1 MIKRRNSIDGQ
12 FAAHTIEMIR
22 SPAWCVLSLS
32 ARRVLDR
39 IEIEHA
45 DHGGNEN
52 GRLPVTYDDF
62 ERYGI
67 HRHAIGPAIRETVAL
82 GFAEITERGRAG
94 NAEFRSPHKFRLT
107 YFHAGRAP
115 PTNEWQRIKTIE
127 EAQLARAARREVAQ
141 KTKVQWRK
149 TPNLSGGN
157 RHRKRR
163 FHSAET
169 ATTRLSADS
178 TTTSISRRGKAAQAD
193 RRRKA
198 AQADRRG
205 KASQTDRQCSAF
217 TAMSEYLSGL
227 APELA
232 RGGEKISAKIS
243 KKNVGSRALPPH
255 SWNAGLSR
263 QRGVRETKKQVVM
276 NFKSGSG
283 AR

>member
-1 MIKRRNSIDGQ
+1 MVKRRNSIDGQ
-12 FAAHTIEMIR
+12 FAPHSIEMIK
-22 SPAWCVLSLS
+22 SPAWSVLSLS

-45 DHGGNEN
+45 DHGGYDN

-67 HRHAIGPAIRETVAL
+67 HRHAIRAAIQEAVAL

-107 YFHAGRAP
+107 YLHRGRAP
-115 PTNEWQRIKTIE
+115 PTNEWQRIKTVE
-127 EAQLARAARREVAQ
+127 EAQALGKAARREAPQ

-157 RHRKRR
+157 RHRKCR

-169 ATTRLSADS
+169 TTTRLSADS

-193 RRRKA
+193 RRGKA

-205 KASQTDRQCSAF
+205 KAAQADRRGKVQTDRRCSAF
-217 TAMSEYLSGL
+217 TEMSDYLSGL

-232 RGGEKISAKIS
+232 RGLAHA
-243 KKNVGSRALPPH
+243 RAIVLLAH
-255 SWNAGLSR
+255 R
-263 QRGVRETKKQVVM
+263 
-276 NFKSGSG
+276 
-283 AR
+283 

>member
-1 MIKRRNSIDGQ
+1 MIK
-12 FAAHTIEMIR
+12 
-22 SPAWCVLSLS
+22 SPAWSVLSLS

-67 HRHAIGPAIRETVAL
+67 HRHSIAAAIRETVAL
-82 GFAEITERGRAG
+82 GFTEITERGRAG

-107 YFHAGRAP
+107 YFHVRRAP
-115 PTNEWQRIKTIE
+115 PTHEWQRIKTVE
-127 EAQLARAARREVAQ
+127 EAQALARAARREVPQ

-169 ATTRLSADS
+169 TTTRLSADS
-178 TTTSISRRGKAAQAD
+178 TTTSMISGREGVAGRPASQGSAARPTREGSAARPGVLCLYSD
-193 RRRKA
+193 AGTSFWAGTRVGEGRRKNFGENFEKNEDGEA
-198 AQADRRG
+198 AA
-205 KASQTDRQCSAF
+205 TRQ
-217 TAMSEYLSGL
+217 G
-227 APELA
+227 
-232 RGGEKISAKIS
+232 R
-243 KKNVGSRALPPH
+243 LP
-255 SWNAGLSR
+255 A
-263 QRGVRETKKQVVM
+263 
-276 NFKSGSG
+276 
-283 AR
+283 

>member
-1 MIKRRNSIDGQ
+1 VIKRRNSIDGQ
-12 FAAHTIEMIR
+12 FAAHTIEMIK
-22 SPAWCVLSLS
+22 SPAWSVLSLS

-45 DHGGNEN
+45 DHGGYDN

-67 HRHAIGPAIRETVAL
+67 HRHSIAAAIRETVAL
-82 GFAEITERGRAG
+82 GFTEITERGRAG

-107 YFHAGRAP
+107 YFPVRRAP
-115 PTNEWQRIKTIE
+115 PTHEWQRIKTVE
-127 EAQLARAARREVAQ
+127 EAQALATAARREAPQ

-178 TTTSISRRGKAAQAD
+178 TTTSISRGGG
-193 RRRKA
+193 RRRPTGSGRALA
-198 AQADRRG
+198 APRPRSFAVPPPLRKKEVAERRG
-205 KASQTDRQCSAF
+205 QLKRHRHQTPPTNDATQSSSIKEVLVGDAPAPIAIDIRTNEQG
-217 TAMSEYLSGL
+217 SE
-227 APELA
+227 
-232 RGGEKISAKIS
+232 
-243 KKNVGSRALPPH
+243 
-255 SWNAGLSR
+255 
-263 QRGVRETKKQVVM
+263 
-276 NFKSGSG
+276 
-283 AR
+283 

>member
-1 MIKRRNSIDGQ
+1 MSSRRALTPPGRSTLYSPRKSWFANWPTQAGVIVIKRRNSIDGQ
-12 FAAHTIEMIR
+12 FAAHTIEMIK
-22 SPAWCVLSLS
+22 SPAWSVLSLS

-45 DHGGNEN
+45 DHGGNDN

-67 HRHAIGPAIRETVAL
+67 HRHAIAAAIRETVAL

-107 YFHAGRAP
+107 YFPVRRAP
-115 PTNEWQRIKTIE
+115 PTSEWQRIKTVE
-127 EAQLARAARREVAQ
+127 EAQLARAARREAPQ

-178 TTTSISRRGKAAQAD
+178 TTTSISRVGG
-193 RRRKA
+193 RRRP
-198 AQADRRG
+198 
-205 KASQTDRQCSAF
+205 T
-217 TAMSEYLSGL
+217 
-227 APELA
+227 A
-232 RGGEKISAKIS
+232 RGGMA
-243 KKNVGSRALPPH
+243 
-255 SWNAGLSR
+255 
-263 QRGVRETKKQVVM
+263 Q
-276 NFKSGSG
+276 
-283 AR
+283 

>member
-1 MIKRRNSIDGQ
+1 MTTCNRFGDQPRYLMNNE
-12 FAAHTIEMIR
+12 AA
-22 SPAWCVLSLS
+22 A
-32 ARRVLDR
+32 
-39 IEIEHA
+39 
-45 DHGGNEN
+45 
-52 GRLPVTYDDF
+52 LPVTYDDF

-67 HRHAIGPAIRETVAL
+67 HRHAIAAAIRETVAL

-115 PTNEWQRIKTIE
+115 PTNEWQRIKTPE
-127 EAQLARAARREVAQ
+127 DAQALARAARREAPQ

-157 RHRKRR
+157 QHRKRQ

-178 TTTSISRRGKAAQAD
+178 TTTSISRGGG
-193 RRRKA
+193 RRRPTGGA
-198 AQADRRG
+198 GR
-205 KASQTDRQCSAF
+205 ASQTDRRCSAF

>member
-22 SPAWCVLSLS
+22 SPAWSVLSLS

-45 DHGGNEN
+45 DHGGNDN
-52 GRLPVTYDDF
+52 GMLPVTYDDF

-67 HRHAIGPAIRETVAL
+67 HRHAIAPAIRETVAL

-107 YFHAGRAP
+107 YFHGGRAP
-115 PTNEWQRIKTIE
+115 PTNEWQRIKTVE
-127 EAQLARAARREVAQ
+127 EAQARAKAARREVGQ

-149 TPNLSGGN
+149 KPNLSGEN

-169 ATTRLSADS
+169 STTTRLSADS
-178 TTTSISRRGKAAQAD
+178 TTTSISRVGG
-193 RRRKA
+193 RRRPTGEGG
-198 AQADRRG
+198 RRRP
-205 KASQTDRQCSAF
+205 T
-217 TAMSEYLSGL
+217 
-227 APELA
+227 
-232 RGGEKISAKIS
+232 GG
-243 KKNVGSRALPPH
+243 AL
-255 SWNAGLSR
+255 
-263 QRGVRETKKQVVM
+263 Q
-276 NFKSGSG
+276 
-283 AR
+283 